1 MVLNTL
7 LYIPMGYLLPVL
19 YPGLSRGKWMW
30 RVLLLGFAASL
41 ATETIQLFLRLGW
54 FDVDD
59 LLNNMLVTLAG
70 ICLYRGFLRKYI

>member
-1 MVLNTL
+1 
-7 LYIPMGYLLPVL
+7 
-19 YPGLSRGKWMW
+19 MW